1 MAMPTWCQDYWK
13 LVLACFQRD
22 ASCMAIDPGRL
33 PHDTLLRIL
42 RMTAWRPDWGRASGV
57 SKDWHALIANDV
69 CYKAIRQRWIED
81 HDEDLQSMFRHVYFF
96 SCTCQVCAAV
106 RTCFGMFISSAA
118 LVRYAALWPCFGMFI
133 SSAELV
139 RYVLL
144 FRHVLACL
152 FLQLHLSGMCSSLDM
167 FWHVYF
173 VSRTCQACLLLTHVL
188 ARLFLLSNLPGMLCQ
203 PNMCVLFWTIT
214 GLDDTF
220 AIVCLRIDDII
231 VYNALFATLT
241 AQ

>member
-1 MAMPTWCQDYWK
+1 
-13 LVLACFQRD
+13 
-22 ASCMAIDPGRL
+22 
-33 PHDTLLRIL
+33 
-42 RMTAWRPDWGRASGV
+42 
-57 SKDWHALIANDV
+57 
-69 CYKAIRQRWIED
+69 
-81 HDEDLQSMFRHVYFF
+81 
-96 SCTCQVCAAV
+96 
-106 RTCFGMFISSAA
+106 MFISSAA

-133 SSAELV
+133 SSAAPV

-144 FRHVLACL
+144 FGHVLARL

-173 VSRTCQACLLLTHVL
+173 SSRTCQACLLLTHVL

-203 PNMCVLFWTIT
+203 PNMRVLLWTIT